1 MAGEKNNPVS
11 GQDVNQLAQVRR
23 DKLAELQR
31 SGKDPFAIVRY
42 EQTHHSAEILSA
54 FDALEGQTVSVA
66 GRMMSKRVMGKA
78 SFIHIKDLQ
87 GQIQCYV
94 TRDDLGEEAYAAF
107 KKLDIGDIVAS
118 AASCSKRKWARSRST
133 RASSLC

>member
-54 FDALEGQTVSVA
+54 FDALEGQT
-66 GRMMSKRVMGKA
+66 
-78 SFIHIKDLQ
+78 FP
-87 GQIQCYV
+87 
-94 TRDDLGEEAYAAF
+94 
-107 KKLDIGDIVAS
+107 
-118 AASCSKRKWARSRST
+118 SRG
-133 RASSLC
+133 A